1 MEKSEN
7 VSKIPPT
14 FELECTASPLANMLP
29 FSGLGFDLHL
39 VPSIRIRL
47 ATRGNAG
54 RLIDAPP
61 VFETVFLS
69 GRWLQV
75 RLGREIRGR

>member
-1 MEKSEN
+1 MKKSEN
-7 VSKIPPT
+7 VSKIPPI
-14 FELECTASPLANMLP
+14 FEQECKTPPLADMLP

-39 VPSIRIRL
+39 VPATRIRL
-47 ATRGNAG
+47 ATRGKAG
-54 RLIDAPP
+54 RHVDAPP